1 MSLLPL
7 HTRTVVLRLFWED
20 PGHLVCE
27 GRLMDIRKRAIVPL
41 GASLRGPGIV
51 HDMSVSLRVDPETRT
66 VAGVAPA
73 MRAFPYVA
81 SEYTGGE
88 SCPGR
93 SGDVESIVGLV
104 LDESYSGALRE
115 LIGGA
120 RGCFHVFTL
129 LRMAGPAVVAALR
142 DGYVENRL
150 AKRQL
155 LTAGEVL
162 WARCVSV
169 DAFQGEGLA
178 VSLHGTLTD
187 TFQRGGP
194 PEAGAGCEELVHGV
208 EVMADLE
215 TGFPEMALAS
225 IAGRRRN
232 LLPGLGNAEPWEPV
246 AELARFGNLS
256 VRKGFTASVQRIFG
270 DPGTLRPESQ
280 LALTM
285 APVVMQSLP
294 GLLEELQARSGNG
307 GSSTGTAL
315 NSCHMW
321 RSDGPLDRLAR
332 AGRGR

>member
-7 HTRTVVLRLFWED
+7 HTRTVALRLLWEG

-51 HDMSVSLRVDPETRT
+51 HDMSVSLRVDAENRT
-66 VAGVAPA
+66 VLSVDPT

-81 SEYTGGE
+81 SDYTRGE

-93 SGDVESIVGLV
+93 SGDVQSIVGLA
-104 LDESYSGALRE
+104 LDDSYSGALRE

-142 DGYVENRL
+142 DGYVEERL
-150 AKRQL
+150 AKRGPL
-155 LTAGEVL
+155 SGGEVL

-215 TGFPEMALAS
+215 TGFPEMTLAS
-225 IAGRRRN
+225 ISGRRRN
-232 LLPGLGNAEPWEPV
+232 LLPGLANAEPWAPV
-246 AELARFGNLS
+246 AELACLRDLS
-256 VRKGFTASVQRIFG
+256 VRKGFTAGVQRTLG
-270 DPGTLRPESQ
+270 DPETLRPESQ
-280 LALTM
+280 LVLTM

-294 GLLEELQARSGNG
+294 GLLEEFQVRSENA

-321 RSDGPLDRLAR
+321 RSDGPLDRIAR